1 MKHSFL
7 IIILFSWLGYYSS
20 YSQTVEEVDYYANL
34 ENDAVHRYMEE
45 VVYEPNGA
53 SVIDDYRNDGTN
65 RKDWPNYVAM
75 TIDNNN
81 IDSVF
86 IICYNEERLKDSL
99 KFRVP
104 VNNSKIEL
112 YNLIP
117 NRTYLYK
124 IFYDGQ
130 LLQQG
135 KIKTEGKLR
144 MIKIPGNVSNIRD
157 LGGWRTIDNKII
169 KYGRIIR
176 GTELNGKHSVT
187 EEGIRILRE
196 LGIKAELDLR
206 AYYNEGNNV
215 SVFGFLDENSIPL
228 GDVPTYYY
236 TNDSGQL
243 PEDLDNFNSL
253 YRWRKAFKFIVNN
266 LSEGRAIYEHCVY
279 GKDRTGYLS
288 FLLEGLLGVPYSDL
302 IKDYELT
309 YFYNKKEST
318 KSSIDEALE
327 YIYQQEGETLRDKF
341 NSFFIN
347 KISVSQNDIDDF
359 RNEMLYDP
367 NSNIIPFLDKGDA
380 NDDGEVDAKDIVDIV
395 NHTMGKQTSTGKFNE
410 KEADTNG
417 DGVVTI
423 ADIVQ
428 IVKYLMIMYGMM

>member
-1 MKHSFL
+1 MNHKFL
-7 IIILFSWLGYYSS
+7 IISFLLWLGFYSS
-20 YSQTVEEVDYYANL
+20 HSQTIEEIDYYANL
-34 ENDAVHRYMEE
+34 ENNAVHRYMEE
-45 VVYEPNGA
+45 VVYEPNEA
-53 SVIDDYRNDGTN
+53 SVINDYRNDGSY

-75 TIDNNN
+75 TIKNNN
-81 IDSVF
+81 IDSVY
-86 IICYNEERLKDSL
+86 IICRNEERLKDSL
-99 KFRVP
+99 KFKVP
-104 VNNSKIEL
+104 VNNGKIKL

-124 IFYDGQ
+124 ILYDGQ

-135 KIKTEGKLR
+135 KIKTDGQLR

-157 LGGWRTIDNKII
+157 LGGWKTIDNKTI

-187 EEGIRILRE
+187 EEGISILRE

-215 SVFGFLDENSIPL
+215 SVFGFLDENSTPSR
-228 GDVPTYYY
+228 DVPTYCY
-236 TNDSGQL
+236 TNNSGQL
-243 PEDLDNFNSL
+243 PEHLDNFNWL
-253 YRWRKAFKFIVNN
+253 YRWRKEFQFIVNN
-266 LSEGRAIYEHCVY
+266 LSEGRCIYEHCVY

-288 FLLEGLLGVPYSDL
+288 FLLEGLLGVPYNEL

-347 KISVSQNDIDDF
+347 KLSVSQDDIDYF
-359 RNEMLYDP
+359 RDEMLDDP
-367 NSNIIPFLDKGDA
+367 NSHIVIDKGDA
-380 NDDGEVDAKDIVDIV
+380 NDDGEVDTKDIVDIV
-395 NHTMGKQTSTGKFNE
+395 NHMMGKQTSTGYFNE
-410 KEADTNG
+410 EEADING
-417 DGVVTI
+417 DNVITI
-423 ADIVQ
+423 ADIVK
-428 IVKYLMIMYGMM
+428 IVKHIILSW